1 MFKLVKNQ
9 IKEVSYYMDKPIILT
24 DQMALA
30 DMFSRGKEI
39 KKANSTMPVMAGF
52 LYEKMG
58 DDGFGN
64 PLLRKIGE
72 NTVVV
77 GGAVTSL
84 EHLCNVEANWKP
96 KTLNE
101 IYNIHPTETGDVG
114 KDFIALFGVGTG
126 GSGLEFGS
134 VAEKDIKRRDV
145 PDLIPL
151 RANTV
156 ITGDE
161 ADKYYL
167 QKENTD
173 GTNYWYLKE
182 FAQDIIIKTWWKDG
196 ADDEADGTEITSDIH
211 ESTRTEGIQS
221 FAELVLD
228 FNTSDVREYFES
240 IGSLNSA
247 RYNSIGIYTG
257 QKKVIGDREEYVNV
271 RLFSYLNIDNKSVK
285 IKTASQYIYRI
296 LALV

>member
-1 MFKLVKNQ
+1 MSKAVIMQ
-9 IKEVSYYMDKPIILT
+9 AAAAAVIEEYC
-24 DQMALA
+24 DQCQM
-30 DMFSRGKEI
+30 EI
-39 KKANSTMPVMAGF
+39 
-52 LYEKMG
+52 E
-58 DDGFGN
+58 
-64 PLLRKIGE
+64 
-72 NTVVV
+72 
-77 GGAVTSL
+77 
-84 EHLCNVEANWKP
+84 
-96 KTLNE
+96 KTLAKQKLFLRPRFSPG
-101 IYNIHPTETGDVG
+101 YGDFDLIHQ

-228 FNTSDVREYFES
+228 FNTSDVREYFEF